1 MSGPGPSR
9 AATSQV
15 ASAVTAICPYLR
27 SVDGTWRASTPTRD
41 HRCAAFAPPAV
52 LTTDKQRRRCLT
64 AEHVDCSTYLAAM
77 SARAAAAGSPTG
89 RGPQRPM
96 PSTTPVSLDHGRLAV
111 ALPGMP
117 DRNVGQGGLV
127 ALMAVAFGALA
138 VSRLTG
144 GPDLTPA
151 GGGAAGSHGPSVVGS
166 VLPTT
171 TVGPATPAP
180 ADPTGPG
187 RTLVPSDVEP
197 TPSPRG
203 ASSSPTTTGATY
215 TVQSGDTLSE
225 IAAKNGTTWQELARL
240 NKLKDPKKIHVGQ
253 VLLLR

>member
-1 MSGPGPSR
+1 
-9 AATSQV
+9 
-15 ASAVTAICPYLR
+15 
-27 SVDGTWRASTPTRD
+27 
-41 HRCAAFAPPAV
+41 PPAV
-52 LTTDKQRRRCLT
+52 LTTDKQRRLCLT
-64 AEHVDCSTYLAAM
+64 AEHVDCSTYVAAM

-96 PSTTPVSLDHGRLAV
+96 PSTAPVSLDHGRFAV

-127 ALMAVAFGALA
+127 ALMAVASGALP

-144 GPDLTPA
+144 GRDLSPP
-151 GGGAAGSHGPSVVGS
+151 GGAAAGSHAPSVVGS

-180 ADPTGPG
+180 ADPSGPG

-197 TPSPRG
+197 TPRPPG
-203 ASSSPTTTGATY
+203 DTSSPST
-215 TVQSGDTLSE
+215 S
-225 IAAKNGTTWQELARL
+225 
-240 NKLKDPKKIHVGQ
+240 
-253 VLLLR
+253 